1 MHYFVSDIHLGSG
14 NMAEQRRVERLFLD
28 FLTNI
33 EQDVETLFLV
43 GDIFDFWFEYKEV
56 VPKGFVRVLGRLA
69 ELNDKG
75 VRIVMLTGNHDMWV
89 GNYLTEECGIELY
102 TTPQRFNI
110 SGKELFVAH
119 GDNMNIKGNL
129 LLKMMNATF
138 RSSVVRWLFGWL
150 VHPDLAIKFGRWWSG
165 KSRKS
170 HGSEQ
175 ISADRLDYL
184 VDYAREHRASNG
196 NVAAYI
202 FGHMHL
208 AHRRTEEGGL
218 DVLFLS
224 DWSRREATYATMD
237 ADNKLNLKTFDIDEA
252 VSRLAQ

>member
-69 ELNDKG
+69 ELSDKG

-119 GDNMNIKGNL
+119 GDNMNIKGKPILRLMN
-129 LLKMMNATF
+129 KMF
-138 RSSVVRWLFGWL
+138 RSERLRRLASALIHPNHFIRFG
-150 VHPDLAIKFGRWWSG
+150 KWWSS

-170 HGSEQ
+170 HRTTVNINVLQPLIDFATEYGRAQ
-175 ISADRLDYL
+175 D
-184 VDYAREHRASNG
+184 VDYF
-196 NVAAYI
+196 V
-202 FGHMHL
+202 FGHMHY
-208 AHRRTEEGGL
+208 AADVAGEQRTLFMGDWHTQPNYLML
-218 DVLFLS
+218 DNQGNI
-224 DWSRREATYATMD
+224 E
-237 ADNKLNLKTFDIDEA
+237 LKTIK
-252 VSRLAQ
+252 